1 MLLWNAQNGWVCPGA
16 LDRMMQWAGG
26 RCTVDNRLEQRR
38 CSTCA
43 SKNMMLHLVFISF
56 CQSLPWSLNWH
67 DRTTGQNLHLC
78 FISFQI
84 CLNCLFPTLWLE
96 SSQRGQLSSE
106 TKMVHSAWA
115 CQRQTLKMG
124 RNQFPKLRSFKLTI
138 SVTICLTLSN
148 VYIFIH
154 ENYEKGS
161 TITIC
166 MVSEVLA

>member
-1 MLLWNAQNGWVCPGA
+1 MWILIVFHSQTLHMHNLKALTGQKDLLLWDIFIVKLAIALNGDSPETWIG
-16 LDRMMQWAGG
+16 
-26 RCTVDNRLEQRR
+26 
-38 CSTCA
+38 
-43 SKNMMLHLVFISF
+43 I
-56 CQSLPWSLNWH
+56 LN
-67 DRTTGQNLHLC
+67 RTTGQNLHLC

-124 RNQFPKLRSFKLTI
+124 RNQFPKLRSFKLTV

-154 ENYEKGS
+154 ENYEKVS

>member
-1 MLLWNAQNGWVCPGA
+1 MRILIVFHSQTLHIHNLEASTGQNDLLLWDIFIVKLAIALNGDSPETWIG
-16 LDRMMQWAGG
+16 
-26 RCTVDNRLEQRR
+26 
-38 CSTCA
+38 
-43 SKNMMLHLVFISF
+43 I
-56 CQSLPWSLNWH
+56 LN
-67 DRTTGQNLHLC
+67 RTTGQNVHLS

-84 CLNCLFPTLWLE
+84 SLNCLFPTLWLE

-124 RNQFPKLRSFKLTI
+124 RNQFPKLRSFKLTV